1 MSLEIRTDVKN
12 LSENRVEIER
22 YSKEFRIRIVID
34 FSKKL
39 ESVGSG
45 MKFVDSVLKNAKF
58 SIEVSKQDFE
68 NRHLI
73 ENTGFALGEALR
85 KLHEKRKGKNFGT
98 FIQSDQ
104 KTMCM
109 FAINAEKQFGE
120 ANMQIIGKPKFD
132 PEHFFAFFD
141 GFAQGFG
148 SEVNAV
154 VNLTERKEKHLELVS
169 KAFISSLEQIFG

>member
-1 MSLEIRTDVKN
+1 
-12 LSENRVEIER
+12 
-22 YSKEFRIRIVID
+22 
-34 FSKKL
+34 
-39 ESVGSG
+39 

-58 SIEVSKQDFE
+58 GIEVSKQDFE
-68 NRHLI
+68 NSYII

-85 KLHEKRKGKNFGT
+85 KLHGKRNAKGSGT
-98 FIQSDQ
+98 FIQSDK

-120 ANMQIIGKPKFD
+120 ANMQIIGKPEFD
-132 PEHFFAFFD
+132 PEHFLAFFD

-148 SEVNAV
+148 SEGNAV

-169 KAFISSLEQIFG
+169 KAFVSSLEQIFG